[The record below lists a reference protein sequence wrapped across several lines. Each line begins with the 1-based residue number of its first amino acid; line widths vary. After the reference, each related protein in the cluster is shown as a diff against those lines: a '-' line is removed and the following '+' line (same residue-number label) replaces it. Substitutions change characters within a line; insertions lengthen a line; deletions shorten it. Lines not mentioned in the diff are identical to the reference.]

1 VKLFNLI
8 PLAVCLSF
16 SVHAGAQ
23 RVLSLD
29 DIMHFE
35 TLQQPVISDNGKV
48 IAVQAAPDRG
58 DSRALIRF
66 SDNSN
71 KGYEIANGT
80 DVKVSAD
87 GQFVLATIE
96 ATLFDRET
104 KDEADLPHDAV
115 LLNTQ
120 NGAQQHFEKVNS
132 ASFSEDGHFLVLK
145 FEVNKPES
153 TDPGSTVPGST
164 AAEPTVSGPSA
175 SEVNASE
182 TTASETKNSS
192 KTEQESKPP
201 EIEEADIG
209 TDIRLINLATE
220 QQTLLADVT
229 QFAFDKAGAHFVAVV
244 NKVENLQHQVVL
256 VTLDTQ
262 TQQTLYSSKEE
273 HIEALAISDDGQ
285 YVAVTK
291 GAASSARY
299 GREYNLLLLDVPHD
313 KQRQFAQSEGWT
325 YNQHASLQFSQDG
338 QRLFVGRVA
347 AVAQQA
353 ELADYHNAND
363 VFDPE
368 IITAKKQL
376 RIWHGDDAKIK
387 PQEVKEYEQELSRTY
402 LAVLHL
408 ESNKMVQLADKLV
421 PDVTY
426 GEQTDYL
433 LASSDVPYQKM
444 ITWAGFFRDVY
455 LVDVNTGQ
463 KTPVLT
469 QQPSD
474 AMPTLSP
481 HAKFLAYYQQGNVYL
496 FDIATQHRVN
506 LTANIATPFA
516 NEDHDYPSAAPGYGF
531 GPWLADDSAIIVYDK
546 YDVWQFTTAAPSGF
560 MLTNAEGRKQQT
572 QFRLVGLAQEKPLP
586 AVVNEAETV
595 LLQGYSHQTKA
606 DGFFSA
612 QIGVAGVNRLTQSSG
627 KLTLLARA
635 NNAAAV
641 VFSKQRYDVYPDL
654 YIADYT
660 SPQNARQLTELD
672 KQREP
677 FKWGHAEL
685 VHWRDGD
692 GIKMDGVLIKPTNYQ
707 AGKQYPTLVYFYR
720 FMSDRLHAFP
730 DMKLN
735 HRPNFAWYADN
746 GYAIFLPDIRFEIG
760 YPGISS
766 VKALTAGVQKLIEMG
781 VADPNAVGIQGHSW
795 AGYQSA
801 YAVTQTNIFKAVVT
815 GAPVSNMT
823 SAYSGIRHGSGL
835 ARQFQ
840 YETGQSRI
848 GESLYKAPQKYIENS
863 PIFYVDRIQ
872 TPMMIMFG
880 DKDDAVPWEQGVELY
895 MAMRRAGKDVVFLQ
909 YEDEPHHL
917 KKYPNKLDYSIKMK
931 QYFDHYLKGD
941 PAPDWLLKGE
951 AYREYK
957 KVE

>member
-1 VKLFNLI
+1 VKLFDLI

-16 SVHAGAQ
+16 SAHAAPQ
-23 RVLSLD
+23 RALSLD

-48 IAVQAAPDRG
+48 IAVQATPDRG

-66 SDNSN
+66 SDNR
-71 KGYEIANGT
+71 KQYEIVNGT
-80 DVKVSAD
+80 DVNVSAD
-87 GQFVLATIE
+87 GLFVLATIE

-104 KDEADLPHDAV
+104 KEKDDLPHEVV

-120 NGAQQHFEKVNS
+120 NGKQQRFDKVDS
-132 ASFSEDGHFLVLK
+132 ASFSDDGRFLVVK
-145 FEVNKPES
+145 FKVSKPESTDPES
-153 TDPGSTVPGST
+153 TDPGSKVSKSTT
-164 AAEPTVSGPSA
+164 AASAELAPT
-175 SEVNASE
+175 ASE
-182 TTASETKNSS
+182 TTASETKNASE
-192 KTEQESKPP
+192 TEHDSAQA
-201 EIEEADIG
+201 EIEEADKG
-209 TDIRLINLATE
+209 ADIRLINLATN
-220 QQTLLADVT
+220 QQTQLSDVT
-229 QFAFDKAGAHFVAVV
+229 QFAFDKAGHHFVAVV
-244 NKVENLQHQVVL
+244 NKVENQQHQVVL
-256 VTLDTQ
+256 VTLDSQ
-262 TQQTLYSSKEE
+262 TQRQLYSSTDE

-291 GAASSARY
+291 GMASSIRY
-299 GREYNLLLLDVPHD
+299 GREYNMLLLDVQHD

-325 YNQHASLQFSQDG
+325 YNQHASLLFSKDG
-338 QRLFVGRVA
+338 QRLFVGRVPN
-347 AVAQQA
+347 VAQQA
-353 ELADYHNAND
+353 ELADFENPSD
-363 VFDPE
+363 VFNPD

-408 ESNKMVQLADKLV
+408 DSNKLVQLADQAV

-426 GEQTDYL
+426 GEQAGYL

-444 ITWAGFFRDVY
+444 VTWAGFYRDVY
-455 LVDVNTGQ
+455 LVDVKTGQ
-463 KTPVLT
+463 KILVLT

-496 FDIATQHRVN
+496 FDIALKRRVN

-531 GPWLADDSAIIVYDK
+531 GPWLADDSAITVYDK
-546 YDVWQFTTAAPSGF
+546 YDVWQFNTAAHNGF
-560 MLTNAEGRKQQT
+560 MLTKGEGRKQKT

-586 AVVNEAETV
+586 AVVNDAETV

-612 QIGVAGVNRLTQSSG
+612 KIGVAGVSRLTQSKA

-635 NNAAAV
+635 NKAAAV
-641 VFSKQRYDVYPDL
+641 VFSKQRYDLYPDL
-654 YIADYT
+654 YIADNT
-660 SPQNARQLTELD
+660 SPQNALQLTELD
-672 KQREP
+672 KQRDA
-677 FKWGHAEL
+677 FKWGNAEL

-692 GIKMDGVLIKPTNYQ
+692 GINTDGVLIKPTNYQ

-766 VKALTAGVQKLIEMG
+766 VKALTAGVQKLIAMG

-795 AGYQSA
+795 GGYQSA

-895 MAMRRAGKDVVFLQ
+895 LAMRRAGKDVVFLQ

-931 QYFDHYLKGD
+931 QYFDHYLKGAQ
-941 PAPDWLLKGE
+941 APDWLRQGE

-957 KVE
+957 KAD

>member
-1 VKLFNLI
+1 MKLFNLI

-16 SVHAGAQ
+16 SAHAAPQ
-23 RVLSLD
+23 RALSLD

-48 IAVQAAPDRG
+48 IAVQATPDRG

-66 SDNSN
+66 SDNR
-71 KGYEIANGT
+71 KQYEIVNGT
-80 DVKVSAD
+80 DVNVSAD
-87 GQFVLATIE
+87 GLFVLATIE

-104 KDEADLPHDAV
+104 KEKDDLPHEVV
-115 LLNTQ
+115 LLNTK
-120 NGAQQHFEKVNS
+120 NGNQQRFDKVDS
-132 ASFSEDGHFLVLK
+132 ASFSDDGRFLVVK
-145 FEVNKPES
+145 FKVSKPESTDPES
-153 TDPGSTVPGST
+153 TDPGSKVSKSTTAGS
-164 AAEPTVSGPSA
+164 AELAQT
-175 SEVNASE
+175 ASE
-182 TTASETKNSS
+182 TTASETKNTSE
-192 KTEQESKPP
+192 TEHDSTQA
-201 EIEEADIG
+201 EIEEADKG
-209 TDIRLINLATE
+209 ADIRLINLATN
-220 QQTLLADVT
+220 QQTQLSDVT
-229 QFAFDKAGAHFVAVV
+229 QFAFDKAGHHFVAVV
-244 NKVENLQHQVVL
+244 NKVENQQHQVVL
-256 VTLDTQ
+256 VTLDSQ
-262 TQQTLYSSKEE
+262 TQRQLYSSTDE

-291 GAASSARY
+291 GMASSIRY
-299 GREYNLLLLDVPHD
+299 GREYNMLLLDVQHD

-325 YNQHASLQFSQDG
+325 YNQHASLLFSKDG
-338 QRLFVGRVA
+338 QRLFVGRVPK
-347 AVAQQA
+347 VAQQA
-353 ELADYHNAND
+353 ELADFENPSD
-363 VFDPE
+363 VFNPD

-408 ESNKMVQLADKLV
+408 ESNKLIQLADQAV

-426 GEQTDYL
+426 GEQARYL

-444 ITWAGFFRDVY
+444 VTWAGFYRDVY
-455 LVDVNTGQ
+455 LVDVKTGQ
-463 KTPVLT
+463 KILVLT

-496 FDIATQHRVN
+496 FDIALKRRVN

-531 GPWLADDSAIIVYDK
+531 GPWLADDSAITVYDK
-546 YDVWQFTTAAPSGF
+546 YDVWQFNTAAHNGF
-560 MLTNAEGRKQQT
+560 MLTKGEGRKQKT

-586 AVVNEAETV
+586 AVVNDAETV

-612 QIGVAGVNRLTQSSG
+612 KIGVAGVSRLTQSKA

-635 NNAAAV
+635 NKAAAV
-641 VFSKQRYDVYPDL
+641 VFSKQRYDLYPDL
-654 YIADYT
+654 YIADNT
-660 SPQNARQLTELD
+660 SPQNALQLTELD
-672 KQREP
+672 KQRDA
-677 FKWGHAEL
+677 FKWGNAEL

-692 GIKMDGVLIKPTNYQ
+692 GINTDGVLIKPTNYQ

-766 VKALTAGVQKLIEMG
+766 VKALTAGVQKLIAMG

-795 AGYQSA
+795 GGYQSA

-848 GESLYKAPQKYIENS
+848 GESLFKAPQKYIENS

-895 MAMRRAGKDVVFLQ
+895 LAMRRAGKDVVFLQ

-931 QYFDHYLKGD
+931 QYFDHYLKGAQ
-941 PAPDWLLKGE
+941 APDWLRQGE

-957 KVE
+957 KAD

>member
-1 VKLFNLI
+1 MKLFNLI
-8 PLAVCLSF
+8 PLAICLSF
-16 SVHAGAQ
+16 SAHAAPE
-23 RVLSLD
+23 RALSLD

-48 IAVQAAPDRG
+48 IAVQATPDRG

-66 SDNSN
+66 SDNR
-71 KGYEIANGT
+71 KQYEIINGT
-80 DVKVSAD
+80 DVNVSAD
-87 GQFVLATIE
+87 GKFVLATIE

-104 KDEADLPHDAV
+104 KKKDDLPHQIV
-115 LLNTQ
+115 LLNTE
-120 NGAQQHFEKVNS
+120 NGKQQQFDKVNS
-132 ASFSEDGHFLVLK
+132 ASFSDDGHFLVVK
-145 FEVNKPES
+145 FEANKPEPAES
-153 TDPGSTVPGST
+153 ELANTESKIP
-164 AAEPTVSGPSA
+164 EPTT
-175 SEVNASE
+175 SEPIALKS
-182 TTASETKNSS
+182 TASETKNTNNAKADS
-192 KTEQESKPP
+192 EPP
-201 EIEEADIG
+201 EIEKADKG
-209 TDIRLINLATE
+209 ADIRLINLATE
-220 QQTLLADVT
+220 QQTQLSDVT
-229 QFAFDKAGAHFVAVV
+229 RFVFDKTGNYFVAAV
-244 NKVENLQHQVVL
+244 NQGESKLHQVVL
-256 VTLDTQ
+256 ITLDNQ
-262 TQQTLYSSKEE
+262 TQHQLYTSTDE

-291 GAASSARY
+291 GTASAIRY
-299 GREYNLLLLDVPHD
+299 GREYNMLLIDVQQN
-313 KQRQFAQSEGWT
+313 KQQQFAQSEGWT
-325 YNQHASLQFSQDG
+325 YNQYSSLQFSKDG
-338 QRLFVGRVA
+338 QRLFVGRVPK
-347 AVAQQA
+347 VEQQA
-353 ELADYHNAND
+353 ELADYQNPND
-363 VFDPE
+363 VFNPE

-387 PQEVKEYEQELSRTY
+387 PQEVKEYEQELKRTY

-408 ESNKMVQLADKLV
+408 DSNTLVQLADQMV

-426 GEQTDYL
+426 GEQTRFL

-444 ITWAGFFRDVY
+444 ITWAGFYRDVY
-455 LVDVNTGQ
+455 LVDVSNGN
-463 KTPVLT
+463 KIPVLT
-469 QQPSD
+469 QQPSGE
-474 AMPTLSP
+474 MPTLSP
-481 HAKFLAYYQQGNVYL
+481 QAKYLAYYQQGNVYL
-496 FDIATQHRVN
+496 YDVASQRKIN
-506 LTANIATPFA
+506 LTANISTPFA
-516 NEDHDYPSAAPGYGF
+516 NEDHDYPSEAPGYGF
-531 GPWLADDSAIIVYDK
+531 GPWLADGSAITVYDK
-546 YDVWQFTTAAPSGF
+546 YDVWQFNSASKQGF
-560 MLTNAEGRKQQT
+560 MLTNGEGRKQKT
-572 QFRLVGLAQEKPLP
+572 QFRIVGLVQDKPLP
-586 AVVNEAETV
+586 AVVNNAETV
-595 LLQGYSHQTKA
+595 LLQGYNHLSKA
-606 DGFFSA
+606 DGFFSVK
-612 QIGVAGVNRLTQSSG
+612 IGVADVNRLTESNS

-635 NNAAAV
+635 DKAATV
-641 VFSKQRYDVYPDL
+641 VFSKQRYDLYPDL
-654 YIADYT
+654 YIADNT
-660 SPQNARQLTELD
+660 SPQKAVQLTTLD
-672 KQREP
+672 KQRKP
-677 FKWGHAEL
+677 FKWGNAEL

-692 GIKMDGVLIKPTNYQ
+692 GIKMDGVLIKPANYQ

-781 VADPNAVGIQGHSW
+781 VSDPNAIGIQGHSW

-848 GESLYKAPQKYIENS
+848 GESLFKAPQKYIENS

-895 MAMRRAGKDVVFLQ
+895 LAMRRAGKDVVFLQ

-931 QYFDHYLKGD
+931 QYFDHYLKGA
-941 PAPDWLLKGE
+941 PAPDWLRQGE

-957 KVE
+957 KAD

>member
-1 VKLFNLI
+1 MKLFNLI

-16 SVHAGAQ
+16 SGHAAPQ
-23 RVLSLD
+23 RALSLD

-48 IAVQAAPDRG
+48 IAVQATPDRG

-66 SDNSN
+66 SDNR
-71 KGYEIANGT
+71 KQYEIVNGT
-80 DVKVSAD
+80 DVNVSAD
-87 GQFVLATIE
+87 GLFVLATIE

-104 KDEADLPHDAV
+104 KEKDDLPHEMV
-115 LLNTQ
+115 LLNTK
-120 NGAQQHFEKVNS
+120 NGNQQRFDKVDS
-132 ASFSEDGHFLVLK
+132 ASFSDDGRFLVVK
-145 FEVNKPES
+145 FKVSKPES
-153 TDPGSTVPGST
+153 TDPESIDPESKVSKSTTAGS
-164 AAEPTVSGPSA
+164 AALAQT
-175 SEVNASE
+175 ASE
-182 TTASETKNSS
+182 TTASETKNTSE
-192 KTEQESKPP
+192 TEHDSTQA
-201 EIEEADIG
+201 EIEEADKG
-209 TDIRLINLATE
+209 ADIRLINLATD
-220 QQTLLADVT
+220 QQTQLSDVT
-229 QFAFDKAGAHFVAVV
+229 QFAFDKAGHHFVAVV
-244 NKVENLQHQVVL
+244 NKVENQQHQVVL
-256 VTLDTQ
+256 VTLDSQ
-262 TQQTLYSSKEE
+262 TQRQLYSSTDE

-291 GAASSARY
+291 GMASSIRY
-299 GREYNLLLLDVPHD
+299 GREYNMLLLDVQHD

-325 YNQHASLQFSQDG
+325 YNQHASLLFSKDG
-338 QRLFVGRVA
+338 QRLFVGRVPK
-347 AVAQQA
+347 VAQQA
-353 ELADYHNAND
+353 ELADFENPSD
-363 VFDPE
+363 VFNPD

-376 RIWHGDDAKIK
+376 SIWHGDDAKIK

-408 ESNKMVQLADKLV
+408 ESNKLVQLADQAV

-426 GEQTDYL
+426 GEQARYL

-444 ITWAGFFRDVY
+444 VTWAGFYRDVY
-455 LVDVNTGQ
+455 LVDVKTGQ
-463 KTPVLT
+463 KILVLT

-496 FDIATQHRVN
+496 FDVALKRRVN

-531 GPWLADDSAIIVYDK
+531 GPWLADGSAIMVYDK
-546 YDVWQFTTAAPSGF
+546 YDVWQFNTAAHNGF
-560 MLTNAEGRKQQT
+560 MLTKGEGRKQKT

-586 AVVNEAETV
+586 AVVNDAETV

-612 QIGVAGVNRLTQSSG
+612 KIGMAGVSRLTQSKA

-635 NNAAAV
+635 NKAAAV
-641 VFSKQRYDVYPDL
+641 VFSKQRYDLYPDL
-654 YIADYT
+654 YIADNT
-660 SPQNARQLTELD
+660 SPQNALQLTELD
-672 KQREP
+672 KQRDA
-677 FKWGHAEL
+677 FKWGNAEL

-692 GIKMDGVLIKPTNYQ
+692 GINTDGVLIKPTNYQ

-766 VKALTAGVQKLIEMG
+766 VKALTAGVQKLIAMG

-795 AGYQSA
+795 GGYQSA

-823 SAYSGIRHGSGL
+823 SAYSGIRLGSGL

-848 GESLYKAPQKYIENS
+848 GESLFKAPQKYIENS

-880 DKDDAVPWEQGVELY
+880 DKDDAVPWEQGIELY
-895 MAMRRAGKDVVFLQ
+895 LAMRRAGKDVVFLQ

-931 QYFDHYLKGD
+931 QYFDHYLKGA
-941 PAPDWLLKGE
+941 PAPDWLRQGE

-957 KVE
+957 KAD

>member
-1 VKLFNLI
+1 VKLFDLI

-16 SVHAGAQ
+16 SAHAAPQ
-23 RVLSLD
+23 RALSLD

-48 IAVQAAPDRG
+48 IAVQATPDRG

-66 SDNSN
+66 SDNR
-71 KGYEIANGT
+71 KQYEIVNGT
-80 DVKVSAD
+80 DVNVSAD
-87 GQFVLATIE
+87 GLFVLATIE

-104 KDEADLPHDAV
+104 KEKDDLPHEVV

-120 NGAQQHFEKVNS
+120 NGKQQRFDKVDS
-132 ASFSEDGHFLVLK
+132 ASFSDDGRFLVVK
-145 FEVNKPES
+145 FKVSKPESTDPES
-153 TDPGSTVPGST
+153 TDPGSKVSKSTT
-164 AAEPTVSGPSA
+164 AASAELAPT
-175 SEVNASE
+175 ASE
-182 TTASETKNSS
+182 TTASETKNASE
-192 KTEQESKPP
+192 TEHDSAQA
-201 EIEEADIG
+201 EIEEADKG
-209 TDIRLINLATE
+209 ADIRLINLATN
-220 QQTLLADVT
+220 QQTQLSDVT
-229 QFAFDKAGAHFVAVV
+229 QFAFDKAGHHFVAVV
-244 NKVENLQHQVVL
+244 NKVENQQHQVVL
-256 VTLDTQ
+256 VTLDSQ
-262 TQQTLYSSKEE
+262 TQRQLYSSTDE

-291 GAASSARY
+291 GMASSIRY
-299 GREYNLLLLDVPHD
+299 GREYNMLLLDVQHD

-325 YNQHASLQFSQDG
+325 YNQHASLLFSKDG
-338 QRLFVGRVA
+338 QRLFVGRVPK
-347 AVAQQA
+347 VAQQA
-353 ELADYHNAND
+353 ELADFENPSD
-363 VFDPE
+363 VFNPD

-408 ESNKMVQLADKLV
+408 DSNKLVQLADQAV

-426 GEQTDYL
+426 GEQAGYL

-444 ITWAGFFRDVY
+444 VTWAGFYRDVY
-455 LVDVNTGQ
+455 LVDVKTGQ
-463 KTPVLT
+463 KILVLT

-496 FDIATQHRVN
+496 FDIALKRRVN

-531 GPWLADDSAIIVYDK
+531 GPWLADDSAITVYDK
-546 YDVWQFTTAAPSGF
+546 YDVWQFNTAAHNGF
-560 MLTNAEGRKQQT
+560 MLTKGEGRKQKT

-586 AVVNEAETV
+586 AVVNDAETV

-612 QIGVAGVNRLTQSSG
+612 KIGVAGVSRLTQSKA

-635 NNAAAV
+635 NKAAAV
-641 VFSKQRYDVYPDL
+641 VFSKQRYDLYPDL
-654 YIADYT
+654 YIADNT
-660 SPQNARQLTELD
+660 SPQNALQLTELD
-672 KQREP
+672 KQRDA
-677 FKWGHAEL
+677 FKWGNAEL

-692 GIKMDGVLIKPTNYQ
+692 GINTDGVLIKPTNYQ

-766 VKALTAGVQKLIEMG
+766 VKALTAGVQKLIAMG

-795 AGYQSA
+795 GGYQSA

-895 MAMRRAGKDVVFLQ
+895 LAMRRAGKDVVFLQ

-931 QYFDHYLKGD
+931 QYFDHYLKGAQ
-941 PAPDWLLKGE
+941 APDWLRQGE

-957 KVE
+957 KAD

>member
-16 SVHAGAQ
+16 STHAAEQ
-23 RVLSLD
+23 RALSLD

-48 IAVQAAPDRG
+48 IAVQATPDRG

-66 SDNSN
+66 SDNR
-71 KGYEIANGT
+71 KQYEIANGT
-80 DVKVSAD
+80 DVNVSAD
-87 GQFVLATIE
+87 GKFVLATIE
-96 ATLFDRET
+96 ASLFDRET
-104 KDEADLPHDAV
+104 KKKDDLPHQVV
-115 LLNTQ
+115 LLNTES
-120 NGAQQHFEKVNS
+120 GKQQQFDKVDS
-132 ASFSEDGHFLVLK
+132 ASFSDDGRFLVVK
-145 FEVNKPES
+145 FEVSKPES
-153 TDPGSTVPGST
+153 TDTKPTTSKFTEPEPAV
-164 AAEPTVSGPSA
+164 AENSA
-175 SEVNASE
+175 K
-182 TTASETKNSS
+182 TTATDSQAVSTQTDSTQA
-192 KTEQESKPP
+192 KTDK
-201 EIEEADIG
+201 ADKG
-209 TDIRLINLATE
+209 VDIRLINLATD
-220 QQTLLADVT
+220 QQTQLSNVT
-229 QFAFDKAGAHFVAVV
+229 QFVFDKAGHHLVAVI
-244 NKVENLQHQVVL
+244 NQGDDQLHQVIL
-256 VTLDTQ
+256 VTLDSQ
-262 TQQTLYSSKEE
+262 TQHELYSSKEE
-273 HIEALAISDDGQ
+273 HIEALAMSDNGQ

-291 GAASSARY
+291 GLASSVRY
-299 GREYNLLLLDVPHD
+299 GREHNLLLLDVQHD
-313 KQRQFAQSEGWT
+313 KQHHFAQSQGWT
-325 YNQHASLQFSQDG
+325 YNQYSSLQFSKDG
-338 QRLFVGRVA
+338 QRLFVGRVPK
-347 AVAQQA
+347 VAQQA
-353 ELADYHNAND
+353 ELADYQNPSDIFN
-363 VFDPE
+363 PE
-368 IITAKKQL
+368 MITANKQL

-387 PQEVKEYEQELSRTY
+387 PQEVKEYEQELKRTY

-408 ESNKMVQLADKLV
+408 DSNEMVQLADQVV

-426 GEQTDYL
+426 GEQARFL

-444 ITWAGFFRDVY
+444 VTWAGFYRDVY
-455 LVDVNTGQ
+455 LVDVNSGN
-463 KTPVLT
+463 KTLVLT

-481 HAKFLAYYQQGNVYL
+481 NAKFLAYYQQGNVFI
-496 FDIATQHRVN
+496 FDVVSQRSVN
-506 LTANIATPFA
+506 LTANISSPFA
-516 NEDHDYPSAAPGYGF
+516 DEDHDYPSAAPGYGF
-531 GPWLADDSAIIVYDK
+531 GPWLADDSAITVYDK
-546 YDVWQFTTAAPSGF
+546 YDVWQFNTASKQGF
-560 MLTNAEGRKQQT
+560 MLTKGEGRKQKT
-572 QFRLVGLAQEKPLP
+572 QFRLVGLAQDKELP
-586 AVVNEAETV
+586 AVVNDAQSV
-595 LLQGYSHQTKA
+595 LLQGYSHQSKA

-612 QIGVAGVNRLTQSSG
+612 KIGVAGVSRLTQSDS

-635 NNAAAV
+635 NKAAAV
-641 VFSKQRYDVYPDL
+641 VFSKQRYDLYPDL
-654 YIADYT
+654 YIADNT
-660 SPQNARQLTELD
+660 SPQNAQQLTTLD
-672 KQREP
+672 KQRES
-677 FKWGHAEL
+677 FKWGNAEL

-692 GIKMDGVLIKPTNYQ
+692 GVKMAGVLIKPTNYQ

-746 GYAIFLPDIRFEIG
+746 GYTIFLPDIRFEIG

-781 VADPNAVGIQGHSW
+781 VTDPDAVGIQGHSW
-795 AGYQSA
+795 GGYQSA

-848 GESLYKAPQKYIENS
+848 GESLFDASQKYIENS

-880 DKDDAVPWEQGVELY
+880 DKDDAVPWEQGIELY
-895 MAMRRAGKDVVFLQ
+895 LAMRRAGKEVVFLQ

-931 QYFDHYLKGD
+931 QYFDHYLKGAQ
-941 PAPDWLLKGE
+941 APDWLRQGE
-951 AYREYK
+951 AYQEYK
-957 KVE
+957 PKPLRS

>member
-1 VKLFNLI
+1 MKLFNLI

-16 SVHAGAQ
+16 SAHAAPQ
-23 RVLSLD
+23 RALSLD

-48 IAVQAAPDRG
+48 IAVQATPDRG

-66 SDNSN
+66 SDNR
-71 KGYEIANGT
+71 KQYEIVNGT
-80 DVKVSAD
+80 DVNVSAD
-87 GQFVLATIE
+87 GLFVLATIE

-104 KDEADLPHDAV
+104 KEKDDLPHEVV
-115 LLNTQ
+115 LLNTK
-120 NGAQQHFEKVNS
+120 NGNQQRFDKVDS
-132 ASFSEDGHFLVLK
+132 ASFSDDGRFLVVK
-145 FEVNKPES
+145 FKVSKPES
-153 TDPGSTVPGST
+153 TDPESTDPESKVSKSTTAGS
-164 AAEPTVSGPSA
+164 AELAQT
-175 SEVNASE
+175 ASE
-182 TTASETKNSS
+182 TTASETKNTSE
-192 KTEQESKPP
+192 TEHDSTQA
-201 EIEEADIG
+201 EIEEADKG
-209 TDIRLINLATE
+209 ADIRLINLATD
-220 QQTLLADVT
+220 QQTQLSDVT
-229 QFAFDKAGAHFVAVV
+229 QFAFDKAGHHFVAVV
-244 NKVENLQHQVVL
+244 NKVENQQHQVVL
-256 VTLDTQ
+256 VTLDSQ
-262 TQQTLYSSKEE
+262 TQRQLYSSTDE

-291 GAASSARY
+291 GMASSIRY
-299 GREYNLLLLDVPHD
+299 GREYNMLLLDVQHD

-325 YNQHASLQFSQDG
+325 YNQHASLLFSKDG
-338 QRLFVGRVA
+338 QRLFVGRVPK
-347 AVAQQA
+347 VAQQA
-353 ELADYHNAND
+353 ELADFENPSD
-363 VFDPE
+363 VFNPD

-408 ESNKMVQLADKLV
+408 ESNKLVQLADQAV

-426 GEQTDYL
+426 GEQARYL

-444 ITWAGFFRDVY
+444 VTWAGFYRDVY
-455 LVDVNTGQ
+455 LVDVKTGQ
-463 KTPVLT
+463 KILVLT

-496 FDIATQHRVN
+496 FDIALKRRVN

-531 GPWLADDSAIIVYDK
+531 GPWLADDSAITVYDK
-546 YDVWQFTTAAPSGF
+546 YDIWQFNTAAHNGF
-560 MLTNAEGRKQQT
+560 MLTKGEGRKQKT

-586 AVVNEAETV
+586 AVVNDAETV

-612 QIGVAGVNRLTQSSG
+612 KIGVAGVSRLTQSKA

-635 NNAAAV
+635 NKAAAV
-641 VFSKQRYDVYPDL
+641 VFSKQRYDLYPDL
-654 YIADYT
+654 YIADIT
-660 SPQNARQLTELD
+660 SPQNALQLTELD
-672 KQREP
+672 KQRDA
-677 FKWGHAEL
+677 FKWGNAEL

-692 GIKMDGVLIKPTNYQ
+692 GINTDGVLIKPTNYQ

-766 VKALTAGVQKLIEMG
+766 VKALTAGVQKLIAMG

-795 AGYQSA
+795 GGYQSA

-823 SAYSGIRHGSGL
+823 SAYSGIRLGSGL

-848 GESLYKAPQKYIENS
+848 GESLFKAPQKYIENS

-880 DKDDAVPWEQGVELY
+880 DKDDAVPWEQGIELY
-895 MAMRRAGKDVVFLQ
+895 LAMRRAGKDVVFLQ

-931 QYFDHYLKGD
+931 QYFDHYLKGA
-941 PAPDWLLKGE
+941 PAPDWLRQGE

-957 KVE
+957 KAD

>member
-1 VKLFNLI
+1 MKLFNLI

-16 SVHAGAQ
+16 SAHAAPQ
-23 RVLSLD
+23 RALSLD

-35 TLQQPVISDNGKV
+35 TLQQPIISDNGKV
-48 IAVQAAPDRG
+48 IAVQATPDRG

-66 SDNSN
+66 SDNR
-71 KGYEIANGT
+71 KQYEIVNGT
-80 DVKVSAD
+80 DVNVSAD
-87 GQFVLATIE
+87 GLFVLATIE

-104 KDEADLPHDAV
+104 KEKDDLPHEVV
-115 LLNTQ
+115 LLNTK
-120 NGAQQHFEKVNS
+120 NGNQQRFDKVDS
-132 ASFSEDGHFLVLK
+132 ASFSDDGRFLVVK
-145 FEVNKPES
+145 FKVSKPES
-153 TDPGSTVPGST
+153 TDPESTDPESKVSKSTTAGS
-164 AAEPTVSGPSA
+164 AELAQT
-175 SEVNASE
+175 ASE
-182 TTASETKNSS
+182 TTASETKNTSE
-192 KTEQESKPP
+192 TEHDSTQA
-201 EIEEADIG
+201 EIEEADKG
-209 TDIRLINLATE
+209 ADIRLINLATNH
-220 QQTLLADVT
+220 QTQLSDVT
-229 QFAFDKAGAHFVAVV
+229 QFAFDKAVHHFVAVV
-244 NKVENLQHQVVL
+244 NKVENQQHQVVL
-256 VTLDTQ
+256 VTLYSQ
-262 TQQTLYSSKEE
+262 TQRQLYSSTDE

-291 GAASSARY
+291 GMASSIRY
-299 GREYNLLLLDVPHD
+299 GREYNMLLLDVQHD
-313 KQRQFAQSEGWT
+313 KQRQFAQSEGLT
-325 YNQHASLQFSQDG
+325 YNQHASLLFSKDG
-338 QRLFVGRVA
+338 QRLFVGRVPK
-347 AVAQQA
+347 VAQQA
-353 ELADYHNAND
+353 ALADFENPSD
-363 VFDPE
+363 VFNPD

-387 PQEVKEYEQELSRTY
+387 PQAVKEYEQELKRTY

-408 ESNKMVQLADKLV
+408 ESNKLIQLADQAV

-426 GEQTDYL
+426 GEQARYL

-444 ITWAGFFRDVY
+444 VTWAGFYRDVY
-455 LVDVNTGQ
+455 LVDVKTGQ
-463 KTPVLT
+463 KILVLT

-481 HAKFLAYYQQGNVYL
+481 HGKFLAYYQQGNVYL
-496 FDIATQHRVN
+496 FDIALTRRVN

-531 GPWLADDSAIIVYDK
+531 GPWLADDSAITVYDK
-546 YDVWQFTTAAPSGF
+546 YDIWQFNTAAHNGF
-560 MLTNAEGRKQQT
+560 MLTKGEGRKQKT

-586 AVVNEAETV
+586 AVVNDAETV

-612 QIGVAGVNRLTQSSG
+612 KIGVAGVSRLTQSKA

-635 NNAAAV
+635 NKAAAV
-641 VFSKQRYDVYPDL
+641 VFSKQRYDLYPDL
-654 YIADYT
+654 YIADIT
-660 SPQNARQLTELD
+660 SPQNALQLTELD
-672 KQREP
+672 KQRDA
-677 FKWGHAEL
+677 FKWGNAEL

-692 GIKMDGVLIKPTNYQ
+692 GINTDGVLIKPTNYQ

-766 VKALTAGVQKLIEMG
+766 VKALTAGVQKLIAMG

-795 AGYQSA
+795 GGYQSA

-823 SAYSGIRHGSGL
+823 SAYSGIRLGSGL

-848 GESLYKAPQKYIENS
+848 GESLFKAPQKYIENS

-880 DKDDAVPWEQGVELY
+880 DKDDAVPWEQGIELY
-895 MAMRRAGKDVVFLQ
+895 LAMRRAGKDVVFLQ

-931 QYFDHYLKGD
+931 QYFDHYLKGA
-941 PAPDWLLKGE
+941 PAPDWLRQGE

-957 KVE
+957 KAD

>member
-1 VKLFNLI
+1 MKLFNLI
-8 PLAVCLSF
+8 PLAICLSF
-16 SVHAGAQ
+16 SAHAAPE
-23 RVLSLD
+23 RALSLD

-48 IAVQAAPDRG
+48 IAVQATPDRG

-66 SDNSN
+66 SDNR
-71 KGYEIANGT
+71 KQYEIINGT
-80 DVKVSAD
+80 DVNVSAD
-87 GQFVLATIE
+87 GKFVLATIE

-104 KDEADLPHDAV
+104 KKKDDLPHQIV
-115 LLNTQ
+115 LLNTE
-120 NGAQQHFEKVNS
+120 NGKQQQFDKVNS
-132 ASFSEDGHFLVLK
+132 ASFSDDGHFLVVK
-145 FEVNKPES
+145 FEANKPEPAES
-153 TDPGSTVPGST
+153 ELANTESKIP
-164 AAEPTVSGPSA
+164 EPTT
-175 SEVNASE
+175 SEPIALKS
-182 TTASETKNSS
+182 TASETKNTNNAKADS
-192 KTEQESKPP
+192 EPP
-201 EIEEADIG
+201 EIEKADKG
-209 TDIRLINLATE
+209 ADIRLINLATE
-220 QQTLLADVT
+220 QQTQLSDVT
-229 QFAFDKAGAHFVAVV
+229 RFVFDKTGNYFVAAV
-244 NKVENLQHQVVL
+244 NQGESKLHQVVL
-256 VTLDTQ
+256 ITLDNQ
-262 TQQTLYSSKEE
+262 TQHQLYTSTDE
-273 HIEALAISDDGQ
+273 HIEALAMSDDGQ

-291 GAASSARY
+291 GAASAIRY
-299 GREYNLLLLDVPHD
+299 GREYNMLLIDVQQN
-313 KQRQFAQSEGWT
+313 KQQQFAQSEGWT
-325 YNQHASLQFSQDG
+325 YNQYSSLQFSKDG
-338 QRLFVGRVA
+338 QRLFVGRVPK
-347 AVAQQA
+347 VEQQA
-353 ELADYHNAND
+353 ELADYQKPND
-363 VFDPE
+363 VFNPE

-387 PQEVKEYEQELSRTY
+387 PQEVKEYEQELKRTY

-408 ESNKMVQLADKLV
+408 DSNTLVQLADQMV

-426 GEQTDYL
+426 GEQTRFL

-444 ITWAGFFRDVY
+444 ITWAGFYRDVY
-455 LVDVNTGQ
+455 LVDVSNGN
-463 KTPVLT
+463 KIPVLT
-469 QQPSD
+469 QQPSGE
-474 AMPTLSP
+474 MPTLSP
-481 HAKFLAYYQQGNVYL
+481 QAKYLAYYQQGNVYL
-496 FDIATQHRVN
+496 YDVASQRKIN
-506 LTANIATPFA
+506 LTANISTPFA
-516 NEDHDYPSAAPGYGF
+516 NEDHDYPSEAPGYGF
-531 GPWLADDSAIIVYDK
+531 GPWLADGSAITVYDK
-546 YDVWQFTTAAPSGF
+546 YDVWQFNSASKQGF
-560 MLTNAEGRKQQT
+560 MLTNGEGRKQKT
-572 QFRLVGLAQEKPLP
+572 QFRIVGLVQDKPLP
-586 AVVNEAETV
+586 AVVNNAETV
-595 LLQGYSHQTKA
+595 LLQGYSHLSKA
-606 DGFFSA
+606 DGFFSVK
-612 QIGVAGVNRLTQSSG
+612 IGVAGVNRLTESNS

-635 NNAAAV
+635 DKAATV
-641 VFSKQRYDVYPDL
+641 VFSKQRYDLYPDL
-654 YIADYT
+654 YIADNT
-660 SPQNARQLTELD
+660 SPQKAVQLTTLD
-672 KQREP
+672 KQRKP
-677 FKWGHAEL
+677 FKWGNAEL

-692 GIKMDGVLIKPTNYQ
+692 GIKMDGVLIKPANYQ

-781 VADPNAVGIQGHSW
+781 VSDPNAIGIQGHSW

-801 YAVTQTNIFKAVVT
+801 YAVTQTNIFKAIVT

-848 GESLYKAPQKYIENS
+848 GESLFKAPQKYIENS

-895 MAMRRAGKDVVFLQ
+895 LAMRRAGKDVVFLQ

-931 QYFDHYLKGD
+931 QYFDHYLKGA
-941 PAPDWLLKGE
+941 PAPDWLRQGE

-957 KVE
+957 KAD

>member
-1 VKLFNLI
+1 MKLFNLI

-16 SVHAGAQ
+16 SAHAAPQ
-23 RVLSLD
+23 RALSLD

-48 IAVQAAPDRG
+48 IAVQATPDRG

-66 SDNSN
+66 SDNR
-71 KGYEIANGT
+71 KQYEIVNGT
-80 DVKVSAD
+80 DVNVSAD
-87 GQFVLATIE
+87 GLFVLATIE

-104 KDEADLPHDAV
+104 KEKDDLPHEVV
-115 LLNTQ
+115 LLNTK
-120 NGAQQHFEKVNS
+120 NGNQQRFDKVDS
-132 ASFSEDGHFLVLK
+132 ASFSDDGRFLVVK
-145 FEVNKPES
+145 FKVSKPESTDPES
-153 TDPGSTVPGST
+153 TDPGSKVSKSTTAGS
-164 AAEPTVSGPSA
+164 AALAQT
-175 SEVNASE
+175 ASE
-182 TTASETKNSS
+182 TTASETKNTSE
-192 KTEQESKPP
+192 TEHDSTQA
-201 EIEEADIG
+201 EIEEADKG
-209 TDIRLINLATE
+209 ADIRLINLATN
-220 QQTLLADVT
+220 QQTQLSDVT
-229 QFAFDKAGAHFVAVV
+229 QFAFDKAGHHFVAVV
-244 NKVENLQHQVVL
+244 NKVENQQHQVVL
-256 VTLDTQ
+256 VTLDSQ
-262 TQQTLYSSKEE
+262 TQRQLYSSTDE

-291 GAASSARY
+291 GMASSIRY
-299 GREYNLLLLDVPHD
+299 GREYNMLLLDVQHD

-325 YNQHASLQFSQDG
+325 YNQHASLLFSKDG
-338 QRLFVGRVA
+338 QRLFVGRVPK
-347 AVAQQA
+347 VAQQA
-353 ELADYHNAND
+353 ALADFETPSD
-363 VFDPE
+363 VFNPD

-408 ESNKMVQLADKLV
+408 ESNKLVQLADQAV

-426 GEQTDYL
+426 GEQARYL

-444 ITWAGFFRDVY
+444 VTWAGFYRDVY
-455 LVDVNTGQ
+455 LVDVKTGQ
-463 KTPVLT
+463 KILVLT

-496 FDIATQHRVN
+496 FDIALKRRVN

-531 GPWLADDSAIIVYDK
+531 GPWLADDSAITVYDK
-546 YDVWQFTTAAPSGF
+546 YDVWQFNTAAHNGF
-560 MLTNAEGRKQQT
+560 MLTKGEGRKQKT

-586 AVVNEAETV
+586 AVVNDAETV

-612 QIGVAGVNRLTQSSG
+612 KIGVAGVSRLTQSKA

-635 NNAAAV
+635 NKAAAV
-641 VFSKQRYDVYPDL
+641 VFSKQRYDLYPDL
-654 YIADYT
+654 YIADNT
-660 SPQNARQLTELD
+660 SPQNALQLTELD
-672 KQREP
+672 KQRDA
-677 FKWGHAEL
+677 FKWGNAEL

-692 GIKMDGVLIKPTNYQ
+692 GINTDGVLIKPTNYQ

-766 VKALTAGVQKLIEMG
+766 VKALTAGVQKLIAMG

-795 AGYQSA
+795 GGYQSA

-823 SAYSGIRHGSGL
+823 SAYSGIRLGSGL

-848 GESLYKAPQKYIENS
+848 GESLFKAPQKYIENS

-880 DKDDAVPWEQGVELY
+880 DKDDAVPWEQGIELY
-895 MAMRRAGKDVVFLQ
+895 LAMRRAGKDVVFLQ

-931 QYFDHYLKGD
+931 QYFDHYLKGA
-941 PAPDWLLKGE
+941 PAPDWLRQGE

-957 KVE
+957 KAD

>member
-1 VKLFNLI
+1 MKLFNLI
-8 PLAVCLSF
+8 PLAICLSF
-16 SVHAGAQ
+16 SAHAAPE
-23 RVLSLD
+23 RALSLD

-48 IAVQAAPDRG
+48 IAVQATPDRG

-66 SDNSN
+66 SDNR
-71 KGYEIANGT
+71 KQYEIINGT
-80 DVKVSAD
+80 DVNVSAD
-87 GQFVLATIE
+87 GKFVLATIE

-104 KDEADLPHDAV
+104 KKKDDLPHQIV
-115 LLNTQ
+115 LLNTE
-120 NGAQQHFEKVNS
+120 NGKQQQFDKVNS
-132 ASFSEDGHFLVLK
+132 ASFSDDGHFLVVK
-145 FEVNKPES
+145 FEANKPEPAES
-153 TDPGSTVPGST
+153 ELANTESKIP
-164 AAEPTVSGPSA
+164 EPTT
-175 SEVNASE
+175 SEPIALKS
-182 TTASETKNSS
+182 TASETKNTNNAKADS
-192 KTEQESKPP
+192 EPP
-201 EIEEADIG
+201 EIEKADKG
-209 TDIRLINLATE
+209 ADIRLINLATE
-220 QQTLLADVT
+220 QQTQLSDVT
-229 QFAFDKAGAHFVAVV
+229 RFVFDKAGNYFVAAV
-244 NKVENLQHQVVL
+244 NQGESKLHQVVL
-256 VTLDTQ
+256 ITLDNQ
-262 TQQTLYSSKEE
+262 TQRQLYTSTDE

-291 GAASSARY
+291 GAASAIRY
-299 GREYNLLLLDVPHD
+299 GREYNMLLIDVQQN
-313 KQRQFAQSEGWT
+313 KQQQFAQSEGWT
-325 YNQHASLQFSQDG
+325 YNQYSSLQFSKDG
-338 QRLFVGRVA
+338 QRLFVGRVPK
-347 AVAQQA
+347 VEQQA
-353 ELADYHNAND
+353 ELADYQNPND
-363 VFDPE
+363 VFNPE

-387 PQEVKEYEQELSRTY
+387 PQEVKEYEQELKRTY

-408 ESNKMVQLADKLV
+408 DSNTLVQLADQMV

-426 GEQTDYL
+426 GEQTRFL

-444 ITWAGFFRDVY
+444 ITWAGFYRDVY
-455 LVDVNTGQ
+455 LVDVSNGN
-463 KTPVLT
+463 KIPVLT
-469 QQPSD
+469 QQPSGE
-474 AMPTLSP
+474 MPTLSP
-481 HAKFLAYYQQGNVYL
+481 QAKYLAYYQQGNVYL
-496 FDIATQHRVN
+496 YDVASQRKIN
-506 LTANIATPFA
+506 LTANISTPFA
-516 NEDHDYPSAAPGYGF
+516 NEDHDYPSEAPGYGF
-531 GPWLADDSAIIVYDK
+531 GPWLADGSAITVYDK
-546 YDVWQFTTAAPSGF
+546 YDVWQFNSASKQGF
-560 MLTNAEGRKQQT
+560 MLTNGEGRKQKT
-572 QFRLVGLAQEKPLP
+572 QFRIVGLVQDKPLP
-586 AVVNEAETV
+586 AVVNNAETV
-595 LLQGYSHQTKA
+595 LLQGYNHLSKA
-606 DGFFSA
+606 DGFFSVK
-612 QIGVAGVNRLTQSSG
+612 IGVAGVNRLTESNS

-635 NNAAAV
+635 DKAATV
-641 VFSKQRYDVYPDL
+641 VFSKQRYDLYPDL
-654 YIADYT
+654 YIADNT
-660 SPQNARQLTELD
+660 SPQKAVQLTTLD
-672 KQREP
+672 KQRKP
-677 FKWGHAEL
+677 FKWGNAEL

-692 GIKMDGVLIKPTNYQ
+692 GIKMDGVLIKPANYQ

-781 VADPNAVGIQGHSW
+781 VSDPNAIGIQGHSW

-848 GESLYKAPQKYIENS
+848 GESLFKAPQKYIENS

-895 MAMRRAGKDVVFLQ
+895 LAMRRAGKDVVFLQ

-931 QYFDHYLKGD
+931 QYFDHYLKGA
-941 PAPDWLLKGE
+941 PAPDWLRQGE

-957 KVE
+957 TAD

>member
-16 SVHAGAQ
+16 SAHAAPQ
-23 RVLSLD
+23 RALSLD

-48 IAVQAAPDRG
+48 IAVQATPDRG

-66 SDNSN
+66 SDNR
-71 KGYEIANGT
+71 KQYEIVNGT
-80 DVKVSAD
+80 DVNVSAD
-87 GQFVLATIE
+87 GLFVLATIE

-104 KDEADLPHDAV
+104 KEKDDLPHEVV
-115 LLNTQ
+115 LLNTK
-120 NGAQQHFEKVNS
+120 NGNQQRFDKVDS
-132 ASFSEDGHFLVLK
+132 ASFSDDGRFLVVK
-145 FEVNKPES
+145 FKVSKPESTDPES
-153 TDPGSTVPGST
+153 TDPGSKVSKSTTAGS
-164 AAEPTVSGPSA
+164 AELAQT
-175 SEVNASE
+175 ASE
-182 TTASETKNSS
+182 TTASETKNTSE
-192 KTEQESKPP
+192 TEHDSTQA
-201 EIEEADIG
+201 EIEEADKG
-209 TDIRLINLATE
+209 ADIRLINLATN
-220 QQTLLADVT
+220 QQTQLSDVT
-229 QFAFDKAGAHFVAVV
+229 QFAFDKAGHHFVAVV
-244 NKVENLQHQVVL
+244 NKVENQQHQVVL
-256 VTLDTQ
+256 VTLDSQ
-262 TQQTLYSSKEE
+262 TQRQLYSSTDE

-291 GAASSARY
+291 GMASSIRY
-299 GREYNLLLLDVPHD
+299 GREYNMLLLDVQHD

-325 YNQHASLQFSQDG
+325 YNQHASLLFSKDG
-338 QRLFVGRVA
+338 QRLFVGRVPK
-347 AVAQQA
+347 VAQQA
-353 ELADYHNAND
+353 ELADFENPSD
-363 VFDPE
+363 VFNPD

-408 ESNKMVQLADKLV
+408 ESNKLIQLADQAV

-426 GEQTDYL
+426 GEQARYL

-444 ITWAGFFRDVY
+444 VTWAGFYRDVY
-455 LVDVNTGQ
+455 LVDVKTGQ
-463 KTPVLT
+463 KILVLT

-496 FDIATQHRVN
+496 FDIALKRRVN

-531 GPWLADDSAIIVYDK
+531 GPWLADDSAITVYDK
-546 YDVWQFTTAAPSGF
+546 YDVWQFNTAAHNGF
-560 MLTNAEGRKQQT
+560 MLTKGEGRKQKT

-586 AVVNEAETV
+586 AVVNDAETV

-612 QIGVAGVNRLTQSSG
+612 KIGVAGVSRLTQSKA

-635 NNAAAV
+635 NKAAAV
-641 VFSKQRYDVYPDL
+641 VFSKQRYDLYPDL
-654 YIADYT
+654 YIADNT
-660 SPQNARQLTELD
+660 SPQNALQLTELD
-672 KQREP
+672 KQRDA
-677 FKWGHAEL
+677 FKWGNAEL

-692 GIKMDGVLIKPTNYQ
+692 GINTDGVLIKPTNYQ

-766 VKALTAGVQKLIEMG
+766 VKALTAGVQKLIAMG

-795 AGYQSA
+795 GGYQSA

-848 GESLYKAPQKYIENS
+848 GESLFKAPQKYIENS

-895 MAMRRAGKDVVFLQ
+895 LAMRRAGKDVVFLQ

-931 QYFDHYLKGD
+931 QYFDHYLKGAQ
-941 PAPDWLLKGE
+941 APDWLRQGE

-957 KVE
+957 KAD